1 MVEIGW
7 VGGSGLSFEE
17 VPVRRRD
24 ECWPVENAIAN
35 NKSAGWATMMPTE
48 DYNNN

>member
-24 ECWPVENAIAN
+24 ECWQQKCRLGDSDAN
-35 NKSAGWATMMPTE
+35 
-48 DYNNN
+48 